1 MFGCKFWCKYKWN
14 AVCNL
19 FVSVFMWNRS
29 LTQILRIQFTYW
41 KLTWNKSLLTPQ
53 LHNLDLFA
61 WSLQRLMM
69 RIRRNMAWLSSSH
82 SIFMQKYHFPI
93 KTNISRFSIYHFFT
107 LSRDSFV
114 RIPKSP
120 PQHNLLLSSGNFRM
134 FPAKLENYKTIQ
146 REWKVST
153 NGQRRKQKLFAW
165 LISIWKFLDCH
176 LTSKMGI

>member
-134 FPAKLENYKTIQ
+134 FPAKLENYKTIFFISTRVKSVDQ
-146 REWKVST
+146 RSEEEAKTFRMTDFYLKIFGLSS
-153 NGQRRKQKLFAW
+153 N
-165 LISIWKFLDCH
+165 I
-176 LTSKMGI
+176 